1 MRGLNKVML
10 IGNLGKDPEILFT
23 ENNVPMARISV
34 ATTEMY
40 RDKSGKQVAQTE
52 WHAVV
57 LWRSLAEMAQQYLHK
72 GSMVYL
78 EGKLKTRTW
87 DDKEGKR
94 KSITEIIADHMVMLD
109 KKEAGNTAAGLDA
122 E

>member
-1 MRGLNKVML
+1 ML

-23 ENNVPMARISV
+23 ENNVPMARISL

-72 GSMVYL
+72 GSLVYL

-109 KKEAGNTAAGLDA
+109 KKEAGSTAADLDA

>member
-1 MRGLNKVML
+1 ML

-23 ENNVPMARISV
+23 ENNVPLARISL

-40 RDKSGKQVAQTE
+40 RDKTGKQVSQTE

-57 LWRSLAEMAQQYLHK
+57 LWRNLAEMAQQYLHK
-72 GSMVYL
+72 GSMIYL

-87 DDKEGKR
+87 DDKDGNK

-109 KKEAGNTAAGLDA
+109 KKVAANAAEGTDA

>member
-23 ENNVPMARISV
+23 ENNVPLARISL

-40 RDKSGKQVAQTE
+40 RDKTGKQLAQTE

-57 LWRSLAEMAQQYLHK
+57 LWRNLAEMAQQYLHK
-72 GSMVYL
+72 GSMIYL

-87 DDKEGKR
+87 DDKDGNK
-94 KSITEIIADHMVMLD
+94 KSITEIVADHMVMLD
-109 KKEAGNTAAGLDA
+109 KKVAGNAAEGTDA

>member
-34 ATTEMY
+34 ATTETF

-72 GSMVYL
+72 GSLVYL